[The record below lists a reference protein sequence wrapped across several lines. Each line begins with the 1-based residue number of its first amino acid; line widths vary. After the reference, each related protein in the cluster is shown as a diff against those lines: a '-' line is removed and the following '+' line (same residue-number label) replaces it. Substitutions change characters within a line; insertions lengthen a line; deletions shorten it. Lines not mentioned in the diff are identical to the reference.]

1 MSENLMNSANS
12 QNDEIDIFELLGKI
26 WKGKFSIAMIT
37 LAFFAL
43 GVLYTLLATPWY
55 SAKAR
60 ISVPYY
66 KNISENKKELF
77 ANADMIIN
85 KIQSKYID
93 TKSSEPQSA
102 VVKKVAPAK
111 ITGTKNNLN
120 DFFDIEV
127 MGKSNDDAV
136 ALINQIV
143 KEEQEIYKSNISLQ
157 ESRIKNALYNAD
169 VKVKILKNNIE
180 NNNIQIKRVENDINN
195 TAIQIKRVENDIAN
209 LNLKINQIKNIQIK
223 RLEDRIMQ
231 ISNVFMPN
239 KDKEIA
245 NLQNIVLPNDK
256 KAYDELINKIIP
268 NLESEM
274 KSLEKELKN
283 PNLNQNN
290 AIVLKE
296 RLNDLRNRYMSATTT
311 TKQKFE
317 HDLHD
322 SEFVKIPALLKDKE
336 SLIMSQ
342 NDLQNQIELKND
354 DILKIETT
362 IGEKQDDIFKLQ
374 VRIGEKNDDIVKI
387 QNGIDEKKD
396 EITKLENQK
405 EILKASLEKQNL
417 SNVIIKD
424 DIIVTSGAP
433 VKPKKLLIVAIAT
446 FLGGVLGVFWVLL
459 KSEIV
464 ARKSLK

>member
-43 GVLYTLLATPWY
+43 GVLYTIIATPWY
-55 SAKAR
+55 QANAR

-102 VVKKVAPAK
+102 VVKKIAPAK
-111 ITGTKNNLN
+111 VTGTKNNLN

-127 MGKSNDDAV
+127 MGKSNDEAV

-223 RLEDRIMQ
+223 RLEDRITQ
-231 ISNVFMPN
+231 INNVFMPN

-387 QNGIDEKKD
+387 QNSIDEKKD

-417 SNVIIKD
+417 SNVVIKD
-424 DIIVTSGAP
+424 DIIVTSGSPA
-433 VKPKKLLIVAIAT
+433 KPKKLLIVAIAT
-446 FLGGVLGVFWVLL
+446 FLGGILGIFYVLI
-459 KSEIV
+459 KDI
-464 ARKSLK
+464 KKKNK

>member
-1 MSENLMNSANS
+1 MSE
-12 QNDEIDIFELLGKI
+12 QVFKENDEIDIFELLSKI

-93 TKSSEPQSA
+93 ALKGQPKESA
-102 VVKKVAPAK
+102 FVEKIAPAK
-111 ITGTKNNLN
+111 ISGTKNNLN

-136 ALINQIV
+136 ALINKIV
-143 KEEQEIYKSNISLQ
+143 KEEQEAYSEDLQ
-157 ESRIKNALYNAD
+157 TRK
-169 VKVKILKNNIE
+169 KNIE
-180 NNNIQIKRVENDINN
+180 NNLFNVETRIKVLQNNIEKLQLQSDQIDTI
-195 TAIQIKRVENDIAN
+195 
-209 LNLKINQIKNIQIK
+209 
-223 RLEDRIMQ
+223 
-231 ISNVFMPN
+231 FMPN

-245 NLQNIVLPNDK
+245 NLQNTILPNDK
-256 KAYDELINKIIP
+256 KAYNELINTIIP
-268 NLESEM
+268 NLEKEIQSI
-274 KSLEKELKN
+274 EKELKN
-283 PNLNQNN
+283 PNLSQNN

-311 TKQKFE
+311 TKQKYE

-322 SEFVKIPALLKDKE
+322 SEFVKIPNLLKDKE
-336 SLIMSQ
+336 NLVASQ
-342 NDLQNQIELKND
+342 T
-354 DILKIETT
+354 DILNK
-362 IGEKQDDIFKLQ
+362 
-374 VRIGEKNDDIVKI
+374 
-387 QNGIDEKKD
+387 IDEKSD
-396 EITKLENQK
+396 EIIKLKTQQ
-405 EILKASLEKQNL
+405 EILQASLEKQNL
-417 SNVIIKD
+417 SNVVIKD
-424 DIIVTSGAP
+424 DIIVTSEAP
-433 VKPKKLLIVAIAT
+433 AKPKKLLIVAIAT

-459 KSEIV
+459 KSEIE
-464 ARKSLK
+464 ARKKANL

>member
-26 WKGKFSIAMIT
+26 WKDKFSIAMIT

-43 GVLYTLLATPWY
+43 GVLYTIIATPWY
-55 SAKAR
+55 QANAR

-66 KNISENKKELF
+66 KNISENKKELLVE
-77 ANADMIIN
+77 ADMIIN

-93 TKSSEPQSA
+93 ALKGQPKESA
-102 VVKKVAPAK
+102 FVEKIAPAK
-111 ITGTKNNLN
+111 ISGTKNNLS

-169 VKVKILKNNIE
+169 AKIKTLQNSLKNSE
-180 NNNIQIKRVENDINN
+180 IQISHIQNMQLPKLENRIR
-195 TAIQIKRVENDIAN
+195 QIE
-209 LNLKINQIKNIQIK
+209 KIFI
-223 RLEDRIMQ
+223 
-231 ISNVFMPN
+231 PN

-256 KAYDELINKIIP
+256 KAYDELINKVIP
-268 NLESEM
+268 KLDAEIQSI
-274 KSLEKELKN
+274 EKELKN

-322 SEFVKIPALLKDKE
+322 SEFVKIPNLLKDKE
-336 SLIMSQ
+336 NLLVSQ
-342 NDLQNQIELKND
+342 TDLQNQIQ
-354 DILKIETT
+354 T
-362 IGEKQDDIFKLQ
+362 
-374 VRIGEKNDDIVKI
+374 KNDDIVKI
-387 QNGIDEKKD
+387 QNSIDEKKD
-396 EITKLENQK
+396 EISKLENQK

-424 DIIVTSGAP
+424 NIIITSKSP

-446 FLGGVLGVFWVLL
+446 FLGGILGVFWVLL
-459 KSEIV
+459 KSEIA
-464 ARKSLK
+464 ARKNLKA